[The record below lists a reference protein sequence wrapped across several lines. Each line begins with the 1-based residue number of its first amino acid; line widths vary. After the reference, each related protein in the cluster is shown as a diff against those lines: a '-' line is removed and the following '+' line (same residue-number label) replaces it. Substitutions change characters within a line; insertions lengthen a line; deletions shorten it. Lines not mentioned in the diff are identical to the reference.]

1 MRQNFNKSLGLMRF
15 LLAKN
20 LGLKVFKYRQ
30 LMFNTYAAVRPTG
43 VVWHSVGAKLMLM
56 CEEVG
61 AVECR

>member
-1 MRQNFNKSLGLMRF
+1 MRF